1 MDYDV
6 QWWDED
12 PVNLVLCL
20 ASDIH
25 CLHCYL
31 LFAILVFQNDHFGIP
46 VGCGHVGWYPAEAI
60 CAGGQGVGA
69 DSLSQVVP
77 VVWGARGCE
86 CQHCIYTHALK
97 SVSLSIP
104 HYHSLC
110 MPINPSLPL
119 LFLSFH
125 TCSVSHISTSL
136 TKPLKQLP
144 LALSLSQHLICS
156 PSLSLIRTGV
166 ISCADATGGGRN
178 RFQ

>member
-12 PVNLVLCL
+12 PVNFVLCL
-20 ASDIH
+20 ASGIH

-77 VVWGARGCE
+77 VVWRARGCE
-86 CQHCIYTHALK
+86 CQHYIYVHMHLKVCHSPFLTTTHSPFLTTTHSAC
-97 SVSLSIP
+97 LSI
-104 HYHSLC
+104 SLC
-110 MPINPSLPL
+110 H
-119 LFLSFH
+119 FSF
-125 TCSVSHISTSL
+125 SQSTPVRSL
-136 TKPLKQLP
+136 T
-144 LALSLSQHLICS
+144 
-156 PSLSLIRTGV
+156 
-166 ISCADATGGGRN
+166 
-178 RFQ
+178 

>member
-12 PVNLVLCL
+12 PVNFVLCL

-77 VVWGARGCE
+77 VVWGARSCE
-86 CQHCIYTHALK
+86 CPHCIYTHALK
-97 SVSLSIP
+97 SVSLTIS
-104 HYHSLC
+104 
-110 MPINPSLPL
+110 SLPL
-119 LFLSFH
+119 TLHAHQSLFA
-125 TCSVSHISTSL
+125 TSL
-136 TKPLKQLP
+136 PLIPHLFGLSHEYIFNK
-144 LALSLSQHLICS
+144 ALETTSLSTLPSPNTSSAHPLSHL
-156 PSLSLIRTGV
+156 L
-166 ISCADATGGGRN
+166 GRV
-178 RFQ
+178 